1 MTLIRRMKKKPF
13 IILLSLAALIIW
25 GSGIYYG
32 QYINEHYQSVS
43 IQMKEDT
50 VSEQKLMTALKYEE
64 VKNSINIPHISA
76 WNRLEEQTTTNKEL
90 GISYKTQ
97 LIEVYGDIRQVY
109 PMKLTKGNLLT
120 PEDYEGCMVDQ
131 EVAYKL
137 FGTVDP
143 VGNTITYKNK
153 QYYIRGII
161 KSPES
166 VFFIRIND
174 KKHTYNNI
182 ELVYEDKENGQEL
195 ANAFMTQNNL
205 AGSYTVIDGS
215 FYAGIL
221 DRLYKVPAWFLG
233 FYMLYQI
240 LKVIWKRRT
249 LPLQVF
255 VLLLGFL
262 SVWMVLKW
270 LLEFQIYIP
279 ERFIPT
285 KWSDFSFWIEKYKE
299 FRKHIEQMEYLTPT
313 IKDINFIGYAKRCI
327 FYTLISIAGMWIFAT
342 HIRFFLDK
350 IDGFSLAVL
359 AVILEC
365 GAIFILYKTG
375 KIFLACNG
383 YLYMIPIFILAEDLV
398 NKGKSYIIN
407 KYPKL

>member
-1 MTLIRRMKKKPF
+1 
-13 IILLSLAALIIW
+13 
-25 GSGIYYG
+25 
-32 QYINEHYQSVS
+32 
-43 IQMKEDT
+43 MKEDR
-50 VSEQKLMTALKYEE
+50 VSEQKLVTALKYEE
-64 VKNSINIPHISA
+64 VKNSKNIPYISA
-76 WNRLEEQTTTNKEL
+76 WNRLGEQTVTNKEL
-90 GISYKTQ
+90 GTSYKTQ

-120 PEDYEGCMVDQ
+120 RQDNEGCMIDQ
-131 EVAYKL
+131 KVAYKL
-137 FGTVDP
+137 FGSVEP

-166 VFFIRIND
+166 VFFIQMDD
-174 KKHTYNNI
+174 KNHTYSNI

-205 AGSYTVIDGS
+205 AASYTLLDGS

-221 DRLYKVPAWFLG
+221 DRLYKIPAWFLC

-240 LKVIWKRRT
+240 LRVIWKRRT

-255 VLLLGFL
+255 ILLLGFL
-262 SVWMVLKW
+262 SVWMILKW
-270 LLEFQIYIP
+270 LLGFQIYIP
-279 ERFIPT
+279 ERLIPT

-299 FRKHIEQMEYLTPT
+299 FRNQIEQMTYLTPT
-313 IKDINFIGYAKRCI
+313 IKDIIFIRYAKRCI
-327 FYTLISIAGMWIFAT
+327 YYTLISLACMWVFAA
-342 HIRFFLDK
+342 HIRFFLGK
-350 IDGFSLAVL
+350 MEGLFLAIFAVVL
-359 AVILEC
+359 EY

-375 KIFLACNG
+375 KTFLAGNG
-383 YLYMIPIFILAEDLV
+383 YLYMIPIFIVAVDLV

-407 KYPKL
+407 QYSKP